1 MSVIISIY
9 RILAVLKVETDIVTS
24 IEVRQLIF
32 SIRFRSMI
40 LTISL
45 GDNKGKITKFS
56 DKYQYI
62 CTQI

>member
-24 IEVRQLIF
+24 IEARLIIF

-40 LTISL
+40 LTI
-45 GDNKGKITKFS
+45 
-56 DKYQYI
+56 
-62 CTQI
+62 